1 MRLRLARRALADAK
15 RKKTWWQRNR
25 DAADLFEQELDATLE
40 RVAATPALGQ
50 RVEQRGGGVWV
61 RRWLM
66 PKTGNHVYYAVEA
79 NEIVVLSVWGAARRG
94 GPNL

>member
-40 RVAATPALGQ
+40 RIAAMPTLGQ
-50 RVEQRGGGVWV
+50 RVEQPPASG
-61 RRWLM
+61 
-66 PKTGNHVYYAVEA
+66 
-79 NEIVVLSVWGAARRG
+79 
-94 GPNL
+94 